1 MILGLVVLIVIIVL
15 LSKPFY
21 VLDETEQAVITQFGR
36 PIGEPITQAG
46 LHFKKPFIQK
56 VHLFDKRILEWDGEA
71 SQIPT
76 KDKKYIWLDTMARWK
91 IKDALNFYQS
101 VTNETGAHARL
112 DDIID
117 SAARDLVTGN
127 LLVETVRD
135 SNEILQE
142 DPTLEENVGRI
153 EIGRKE
159 IVNQIQKEALE
170 LMPQYGIELIDV
182 QIKRINYVDQ
192 VRQKVFGRMTSER
205 ERIAS
210 KYRSEGK
217 GEAAE
222 IKGTQEKDLNQ
233 IESAAYKRA
242 EKIKG
247 QADAEATKIYA
258 DAYNKDPEFYSF
270 WKTLETYKNNSEGQS
285 SKNSKLILTTDS
297 DFYKY
302 LKNVSPAK

>member
-91 IKDALNFYQS
+91 IKDALDFYQS

-222 IKGTQEKDLNQ
+222 IKGTREKDLNQ
-233 IESAAYKRA
+233 IQSAAYKRA